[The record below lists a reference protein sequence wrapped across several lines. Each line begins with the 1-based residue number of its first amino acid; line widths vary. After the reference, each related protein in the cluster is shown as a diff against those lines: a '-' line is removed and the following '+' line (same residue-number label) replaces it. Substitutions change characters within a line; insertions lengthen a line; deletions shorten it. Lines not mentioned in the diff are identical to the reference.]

1 MQPRKP
7 KPIIIYIIIDHNS
20 AHRNHLNV
28 IMSLSL
34 MSLIKYSA
42 QHLVLSTK
50 LRIFAAELSRYLRNS
65 IMTEFYISR
74 LYAISFAV
82 ILLMGAL
89 VYWCLCY
96 HLIPINEPNVS
107 AAFSH
112 FVEAVLLFGAVV
124 MVFVVYYSFS
134 LFRLFIR
141 RTPIVIIT
149 NDQLQVYDF
158 AYNRYRM
165 FDWKDVVK
173 IEKTSD
179 RSHIYFDV
187 YVRNEER
194 YQIIETT
201 RWRRFMQRLNNSL
214 LQGAAVRISPTI
226 LNISNR
232 ELLNMLQSHI
242 SK

>member
-1 MQPRKP
+1 
-7 KPIIIYIIIDHNS
+7 
-20 AHRNHLNV
+20 
-28 IMSLSL
+28 MSRW
-34 MSLIKYSA
+34 
-42 QHLVLSTK
+42 Q
-50 LRIFAAELSRYLRNS
+50 
-65 IMTEFYISR
+65 
-74 LYAISFAV
+74 AISTAV
-82 ILLMGAL
+82 LLPMGAL

-173 IEKTSD
+173 VEKISD
-179 RSHIYFDV
+179 KCYTYFDV

-226 LNISNR
+226 LNIPNR

-242 SK
+242 SNKTRAAL

>member
-1 MQPRKP
+1 
-7 KPIIIYIIIDHNS
+7 
-20 AHRNHLNV
+20 
-28 IMSLSL
+28 
-34 MSLIKYSA
+34 
-42 QHLVLSTK
+42 
-50 LRIFAAELSRYLRNS
+50 
-65 IMTEFYISR
+65 MTEFYISR

-112 FVEAVLLFGAVV
+112 FTEAVLLFGAVV
-124 MVFVVYYSFS
+124 MVFVVYLSFS
-134 LFRLFIR
+134 HFRLFVR

-158 AYNRYRM
+158 TYNRYRM

-173 IEKTSD
+173 VEKISD
-179 RSHIYFDV
+179 KCYTYFDV

-226 LNISNR
+226 LNIPNR

-242 SK
+242 SNKTRAAL

>member
-1 MQPRKP
+1 
-7 KPIIIYIIIDHNS
+7 
-20 AHRNHLNV
+20 
-28 IMSLSL
+28 
-34 MSLIKYSA
+34 
-42 QHLVLSTK
+42 
-50 LRIFAAELSRYLRNS
+50 
-65 IMTEFYISR
+65 MTEIYMSR
-74 LYAISFAV
+74 WQAISTAV
-82 ILLMGAL
+82 LLLMGAL

-112 FVEAVLLFGAVV
+112 FTEAVLLFGAVV
-124 MVFVVYYSFS
+124 MVFVVYFSFS
-134 LFRLFIR
+134 QFRLFIR
-141 RTPIVIIT
+141 RTPIVVIT

-173 IEKTSD
+173 IEKISD
-179 RSHIYFDV
+179 ICYTYFDV

-232 ELLNMLQSHI
+232 ELFNMLQSHI

>member
-1 MQPRKP
+1 
-7 KPIIIYIIIDHNS
+7 
-20 AHRNHLNV
+20 
-28 IMSLSL
+28 
-34 MSLIKYSA
+34 
-42 QHLVLSTK
+42 
-50 LRIFAAELSRYLRNS
+50 
-65 IMTEFYISR
+65 MTEIYMSR
-74 LYAISFAV
+74 WQAISTAV
-82 ILLMGAL
+82 LLPMGAL

-173 IEKTSD
+173 VEKISD
-179 RSHIYFDV
+179 KCYTYFDV